1 MKDWTCKWASVSPNV
16 HSISVQDGNG
26 SGSGSGPGAGETV
39 LNPPLGFVRD
49 CRLAEAGFGL
59 LGAVLGLEVIMGAVA
74 VLGLWVT
81 FVVRRERMGGLFG
94 SGRGEVEKE
103 SVAAKA

>member
-1 MKDWTCKWASVSPNV
+1 MKDWTCKWASVSSNV

-26 SGSGSGPGAGETV
+26 SGSGSGAGGTV

-49 CRLAEAGFGL
+49 CRLAKAGFGL
-59 LGAVLGLEVIMGAVA
+59 LGAVLGLEVIMGVVA
-74 VLGLWVT
+74 VLGVWVA